1 MRAYAAMVLVTLRQL
16 LGGKR
21 LIILGLLGVLPAFVT
36 WLASAN
42 RQPAQV
48 FADYNENAVP
58 MIFLIVLPIAALV
71 LGGAALGDERR
82 DHTLSFLLVRPL
94 RRSTITGAKLTA
106 AWIAAAGFTAAAG
119 AAASAAASVRSSDW
133 STLVPTM
140 VGTAIAAACY
150 AAVFMVLGHLTSRA
164 VLIGLV
170 YVFIWESGI
179 SLAAPSLANVSL
191 FRIGLTAYA
200 GLLPESR
207 PFLAEPLGSLAPG
220 AGGALVKTVAIG
232 AIAVLAAASLL
243 KRRDTT

>member
-36 WLASAN
+36 WLTTAN

-71 LGGAALGDERR
+71 LGAAALGDERR

>member
-36 WLASAN
+36 WLTTAN

-71 LGGAALGDERR
+71 LGAAALGDERR

-133 STLVPTM
+133 SILVPTM
-140 VGTAIAAACY
+140 VGTTIAAACY